1 MYTDLPEA
9 DHLLDHELHVYF
21 KYEHLDASDLV
32 KVLSNFNKLHNNL
45 LSLSAP
51 VYVQNNRAYRNF
63 VDVTSINTG
72 DSINFKLKEGWRPEF
87 TIETGD
93 LNVYVPKNLGIPA
106 LIFVLVLNA
115 LQTSMSVYNSYQD
128 MNLKTLELKI
138 KELDLYKKLE
148 EERRL
153 RGTRSITQQVNKT
166 VRFMVENPRIT
177 DVELDGLKLEIHL

>member
-1 MYTDLPEA
+1 MYTDLPMI
-9 DHLLDHELHVYF
+9 DHLLEHELHVYF
-21 KYEHLDASDLV
+21 KYKHLDASDLV
-32 KVLSNFNKLHNNL
+32 DILSNFNKLHNKL

-51 VYVQNNRAYRNF
+51 VYVHEDRAYRNF

-87 TIETGD
+87 KIETGD

-106 LIFVLVLNA
+106 LIFFLVLNT
-115 LQTSMSVYNSYQD
+115 LQTSMGVYNSFQD
-128 MNLKTLELKI
+128 MKLKTLELKI

-177 DVELDGLKLEIHL
+177 DVELNGLRLEKHQ